1 MLKQSYVN
9 GLVKCLLTT
18 CDVCLLLSK
27 GERSAW
33 DLAHVHT
40 VCVLK
45 LSFIVY
51 TDEGDLPQDVTTAI

>member
-1 MLKQSYVN
+1 MCAYYFL
-9 GLVKCLLTT
+9 
-18 CDVCLLLSK
+18 K

-33 DLAHVHT
+33 DLAHVRT